1 MRLLFA
7 TVMAA
12 IATITFSP
20 SASVAQGVKDP
31 ANYGATSRQATTP
44 NEATRPTTIQNIP
57 TNALPPGVAIQRTY
71 RDGTLV
77 PYVR

>member
-12 IATITFSP
+12 MASIAVPP
-20 SASVAQGVKDP
+20 SVSAQGVKDP
-31 ANYGATSRQATTP
+31 ANYGPPTRQATTP
-44 NEATRPTTIQNIP
+44 TEATRPTTTQNIP